1 MVQSSARWTVDD
13 KIGERIYLTQEHW
26 EHIIEPINHPEMA
39 DYEEELKQPNFNYDE
54 LSDTLYV
61 SFEPGAKAT
70 GIELNNNILLRIDK
84 DNRKAVGITFLDFSL
99 LAQRADFGPRS
110 FPLTGLAE
118 LSDEL
123 RELVLEILQNHPV
136 KDILTLSTYTPT
148 YSEAIPITSLQHMPT
163 TITE

>member
-1 MVQSSARWTVDD
+1 MKT
-13 KIGERIYLTQEHW
+13 
-26 EHIIEPINHPEMA
+26 
-39 DYEEELKQPNFNYDE
+39 PNFNYDE

-61 SFEPGAKAT
+61 SFESGVKAT

-84 DNRKAVGITFLDFSL
+84 DDRKAIGITFLDFSL
-99 LAQRADFGPRS
+99 LAQKADFGPRS

-123 RELVLEILQNHPV
+123 RELVLEIIQSHPV

-148 YSEAIPITSLQHMPT
+148 YSEPIPITSLQYMPAA
-163 TITE
+163 IAG